1 MRIGELSARTGTPA
15 RLLRYYEEQGLL
27 TPARLDNGYRDY
39 GEHLVDRVQQI
50 RGLLEAGLPTRLIKN
65 VLPCLDNP
73 CSITISGAGPEVV
86 ELLRHER
93 DRMDSRIACLS
104 RNRDAIDAYLSKV
117 TSSVSQPSIRV
128 ATPADRDAAVATF
141 VAAFAAD
148 PAVRW
153 FLPDDET
160 YPAEAAAM
168 AGHLFDLRVGH
179 GTVWIADGGAA
190 VAMWDPP
197 RSPAGDRAGHP
208 PPPGP
213 GRSPR
218 SLDEPDWAPPGLGR
232 SARSLDEPDRA
243 QDGRFGRYQAVV
255 HRRMPRFPHWYLGV
269 LASHPDHRGRR
280 LGRTVMAA
288 GLARAAA
295 DGLPAY
301 LETSNPRNVDVYR
314 SAGFEVAEHL
324 TVDDL
329 PVWIMTTGEGR
340 S

>member
-39 GEHLVDRVQQI
+39 GPHLVDRVQQI

-65 VLPCLDNP
+65 VLPCLDSP
-73 CSITISGAGPEVV
+73 CSITISDPGPEVV

-93 DRMDSRIACLS
+93 DRMDARIACLS

-117 TSSVSQPSIRV
+117 TSAVTPVTAV
-128 ATPADRDAAVATF
+128 ATPADREAAVATF
-141 VAAFAAD
+141 VAAFAQD

-197 RSPAGDRAGHP
+197 RTPSRDGVEHP
-208 PPPGP
+208 PQ
-213 GRSPR
+213 
-218 SLDEPDWAPPGLGR
+218 A
-232 SARSLDEPDRA
+232 
-243 QDGRFGRYQAVV
+243 GRFGRYQAVV
-255 HRRMPRFPHWYLGV
+255 HAKMPKIPHWYLGV
-269 LASHPDHRGRR
+269 LATHPDHRGRR
-280 LGRTVMAA
+280 LGRSVMTA
-288 GLARAAA
+288 GLQRAAA
-295 DGLPAY
+295 DALPAY
-301 LETSNPRNVDVYR
+301 LETSNPRNVDIYR
-314 SAGFEVAEHL
+314 SAGFEVAEHVY
-324 TVDDL
+324 VDDL
-329 PVWIMTTGEGR
+329 PVWIMTTGAGR

>member
-1 MRIGELSARTGTPA
+1 MRIGELSKRTGTPA

-27 TPARLDNGYRDY
+27 TPRRLDNGYRDY

-50 RGLLEAGLPTRLIKN
+50 RGLLDAGLPTRLIKN

-73 CSITISGAGPEVV
+73 CSITISDAGPEVV
-86 ELLRHER
+86 ALLRGER
-93 DRMDSRIACLS
+93 DRMAARIVCLE

-117 TSSVSQPSIRV
+117 TAHMSRPSVTL

-148 PAVRW
+148 PAMRW
-153 FLPDDET
+153 FLPDDAT
-160 YPAEAAAM
+160 YPLEAAAM
-168 AGHLFDLRVGH
+168 AGGLFDLRVGH

-197 RSPAGDRAGHP
+197 RSPGGPGVEHP
-208 PPPGP
+208 PQ
-213 GRSPR
+213 S
-218 SLDEPDWAPPGLGR
+218 
-232 SARSLDEPDRA
+232 
-243 QDGRFGRYQAVV
+243 GRFGRYQSIV
-255 HRRMPRFPHWYLGV
+255 HRKMPKSPHWYLGV
-269 LASHPDHRGRR
+269 LATHPEHRGRR

-301 LETSNPRNVDVYR
+301 LETSNPGNVEVYR
-314 SAGFEVAEHL
+314 SAGLEVVEHVM
-324 TVDDL
+324 VDDL
-329 PVWIMTTGEGR
+329 PVWIMATP
-340 S
+340 